1 MGGFLSPF
9 LAFKMAIKRLRE
21 TRIDRRVY
29 RFYER
34 LRKVDGRSLF
44 YIRGSQSAL
53 IKALVNKAHE
63 EETEAD
69 SFSTQYGAKEFV
81 FLAKELYFGTE
92 KIIPREGDR
101 IKINQEEYD
110 ITPGE
115 NGAYFDNTEAGGI
128 LVKVRGVRR

>member
-1 MGGFLSPF
+1 MGFLTKF
-9 LAFKMAIKRLRE
+9 LPLGLSKPIKAE
-21 TRIDRRVY
+21 TRIDLKVWRM
-29 RFYER
+29 YER
-34 LRKVDGRSLF
+34 LRKVDGRILI
-44 YIRGSQSAL
+44 YIRGNQRVKL
-53 IKALVNKAHE
+53 LALVNKAHE

-81 FLAKELYFGTE
+81 FLTKELYFGTE
-92 KIIPREGDR
+92 KIIPREGDK

>member
-1 MGGFLSPF
+1 MGFLTKF
-9 LAFKMAIKRLRE
+9 LPLGLSKPVKAE
-21 TRIDRRVY
+21 TRIDLKVWRM
-29 RFYER
+29 YER
-34 LRKVDGRSLF
+34 LRKVDGRILI
-44 YIRGSQSAL
+44 YIRGNQRVKL
-53 IKALVNKAHE
+53 LALVNKAHE

-92 KIIPREGDR
+92 KIIPREGDK